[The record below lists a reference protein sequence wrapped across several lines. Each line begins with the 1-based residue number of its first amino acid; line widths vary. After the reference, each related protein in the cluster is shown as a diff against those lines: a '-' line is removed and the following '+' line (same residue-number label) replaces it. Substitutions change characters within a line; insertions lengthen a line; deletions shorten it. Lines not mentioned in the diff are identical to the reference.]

1 MKLTSSP
8 KLNSLLYEMGIHSY
22 YGVISHL
29 PRKYEYFVA
38 TPKEELANL
47 VDKQRVILE
56 GKIEGNIRTLRFS
69 SSNNASFYFH
79 NDEDN
84 EDYEIIAWN
93 RPYLGKETFGDDKII
108 LSCIYDKKRHKMN
121 MVSFKKVSSLSSRI
135 VPVYSLPADYPPHL
149 FNSLVKKSLK
159 EEQGKIFDQIP
170 AYFRS
175 KYRLISKEEA
185 LNKVHCP
192 LNNEDIRQGLRVLK
206 YEEALEFSLHNLLI
220 REENASLRKSK
231 NKDIDINKLD
241 SFISSLPFKLTLDQE
256 NAVKT
261 IEKDMCGPNLMYR
274 LLQGD
279 VGTGKTLVALIA
291 TYINYLRNSQTAL
304 MAPTSSLAKQHFDYF
319 SSILSPLGIKIALL
333 TGSVKGKERNELLER
348 IKNNEVDVIIGTHA
362 LFSKDVIYPSLGF
375 VIIDE
380 QHKFGVNQRSLLASK
395 GDEADLLLMSATPI
409 PRTLALTLYGDLD
422 VSTISTFPFSNRDV
436 KTVLVDENS
445 PKLISGLKFVLENH
459 KKAYVIAP
467 SISSKEGN
475 ASCLDVYKRLS
486 SLFPNLVGLC
496 HGELSEIEKEEAI
509 NKFKNGETPIL
520 VATSIVEVGIDVK
533 DASLMIVYEPTS
545 FSLSSLHQLR
555 GRIGR
560 DGKKAYCLLANSKME
575 EVEKLN
581 VLINSNDGFKIAEE
595 DLRLRGPGTL
605 AGVKQSGLPCFNFVS
620 IVSDLRMFEKARE
633 DASFILRN
641 KDEEGFRYILAKA
654 KKETS
659 LVSLA

>member
-38 TPKEELANL
+38 TTKEELANL
-47 VDKQRVILE
+47 VDKQRVVLE

-135 VPVYSLPADYPPHL
+135 VPVYSLPSDYPPHL

-319 SSILSPLGIKIALL
+319 SSLLRPLGIKIALL

-348 IKNNEVDVIIGTHA
+348 IKNNEVDIIIGTHA
-362 LFSKDVIYPSLGF
+362 LFSKDVIYPNLGF

-436 KTVLVDENS
+436 KTVL
-445 PKLISGLKFVLENH
+445 
-459 KKAYVIAP
+459 
-467 SISSKEGN
+467 
-475 ASCLDVYKRLS
+475 
-486 SLFPNLVGLC
+486 
-496 HGELSEIEKEEAI
+496 
-509 NKFKNGETPIL
+509 
-520 VATSIVEVGIDVK
+520 
-533 DASLMIVYEPTS
+533 
-545 FSLSSLHQLR
+545 
-555 GRIGR
+555 
-560 DGKKAYCLLANSKME
+560 
-575 EVEKLN
+575 
-581 VLINSNDGFKIAEE
+581 
-595 DLRLRGPGTL
+595 
-605 AGVKQSGLPCFNFVS
+605 
-620 IVSDLRMFEKARE
+620 
-633 DASFILRN
+633 
-641 KDEEGFRYILAKA
+641 
-654 KKETS
+654 
-659 LVSLA
+659 